1 MSVTSEESMNIQDG
15 HLGPESL
22 YKEVRGQA
30 MCHFKIL
37 KVTQTFDIHFS
48 TFAIEKNRGNSTLTL
63 YKLFIDSLNRLVC
76 FKLLILLQNIGRK

>member
-1 MSVTSEESMNIQDG
+1 MTLEESMKIQGG

-48 TFAIEKNRGNSTLTL
+48 TFAIKKNRGNSTLTL
-63 YKLFIDSLNRLVC
+63 YKLFTYSLNRLVC
-76 FKLLILLQNIGRK
+76 FKLLIPFQNIGHK

>member
-1 MSVTSEESMNIQDG
+1 MNIQGG

-37 KVTQTFDIHFS
+37 KVTQTLDIHFS
-48 TFAIEKNRGNSTLTL
+48 TIAIEKNRGNSTLTL
-63 YKLFIDSLNRLVC
+63 YKLFTYSLNSMNKIVALDVR
-76 FKLLILLQNIGRK
+76 